1 MRKLILILALTAIP
15 ASLFAQDDSWRDR
28 GGDRD
33 HDRDRYDRRYD
44 RYDNSVELTPF
55 IGYRS
60 GGTIYASNNDIF
72 RRDLDLASSI
82 NYGASVGIPLGS
94 PLKLELM
101 VDHQSTHLTTGDNY
115 LFSPGT
121 NFGDFDITYYHAG
134 LQIPFARSRNAEP
147 FVVVSAGI
155 ANLDPRVAGATSD
168 NRFSASAGVG
178 VRLPINRNV
187 GLRIEGRG
195 FYTSVTSQEDRCT
208 VCEAVRSRELYQGEV
223 NVGMSFRF

>member
-1 MRKLILILALTAIP
+1 MRKLILILALISIP
-15 ASLFAQDDSWRDR
+15 ASLFAQDDSWRNR

-33 HDRDRYDRRYD
+33 RDRDDRGYG
-44 RYDNSVELTPF
+44 RYDNSFELTPF
-55 IGYRS
+55 AGYHF
-60 GGTIYASNNDIF
+60 GGTIYASNTDVF
-72 RRDLDLASSI
+72 RRDLDLAGSVS
-82 NYGASVGIPLGS
+82 YGASFGIPLGS
-94 PLKLELM
+94 PLKLVLM

-115 LFSPGT
+115 LFQPGT

-134 LQIPFARSRNAEP
+134 LQIPFARSRGAEP
-147 FVVVSAGI
+147 YVIVSAGI
-155 ANLDPRVAGATSD
+155 ANLDPQVSGATSD

-195 FYTSVTSQEDRCT
+195 FYTSVTNADDRCT
-208 VCEAVRSRELYQGEV
+208 VCEAVNSRELYQGEV